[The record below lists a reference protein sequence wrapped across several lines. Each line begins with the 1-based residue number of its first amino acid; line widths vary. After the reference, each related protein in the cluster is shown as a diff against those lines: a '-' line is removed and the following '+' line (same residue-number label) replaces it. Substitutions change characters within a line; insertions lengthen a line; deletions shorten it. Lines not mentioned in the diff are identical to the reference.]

1 MTIHSLFYPCF
12 LIVIAFYNVLS
23 DMAYYAQHCN
33 TEIKNNSYCCLWF
46 MYLDLFIYQC
56 DNFQRENIETRLYNG
71 NTHII
76 CDVVIK
82 IPIVKLFYETVTY
95 IFSVVKILKT
105 L

>member
-1 MTIHSLFYPCF
+1 
-12 LIVIAFYNVLS
+12 
-23 DMAYYAQHCN
+23 
-33 TEIKNNSYCCLWF
+33 
-46 MYLDLFIYQC
+46 MYFDLFIYQC

-71 NTHII
+71 NTYII

-82 IPIVKLFYETVTY
+82 IPIVKLFFETVTY